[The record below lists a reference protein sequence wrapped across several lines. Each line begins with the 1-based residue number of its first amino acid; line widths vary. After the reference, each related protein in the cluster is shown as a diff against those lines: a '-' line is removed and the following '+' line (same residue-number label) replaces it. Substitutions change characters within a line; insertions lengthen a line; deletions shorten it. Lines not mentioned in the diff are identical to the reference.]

1 MDQNQYTC
9 QNCGEEWYFSDE
21 KASKFGGNSMLSMIS
36 YCPSCKPQMQRD
48 RNPRN
53 FDEFEGSND
62 GEWETGE
69 AAGAASDEEF
79 YDDHDDN
86 YEGNDDYSD
95 DDDRPRRR
103 KDEGFWGDD
112 D

>member
-48 RNPRN
+48 RTQRG
-53 FDEFEGSND
+53 FDDDLEGTE

-79 YDDHDDN
+79 VDDDRYD
-86 YEGNDDYSD
+86 GGD
-95 DDDRPRRR
+95 DDDYVDDDSPRRR
-103 KDEGFWGDD
+103 KDDGFWGDD